1 MKRFVL
7 TTIAALTLS
16 CSAVANQVAA
26 PTSPEDIERTLNK
39 VVPLP
44 ANKLFF
50 AEDEDS
56 TYIFSQSGRFV
67 FTGKVYDTWQKKY
80 IENKADA
87 LNSHT
92 VRLEEIGFPPELLGA
107 IHTQSSGVS
116 GAVVIT
122 DPNCSACK
130 TIYDDLED
138 ALPDTR
144 ISYVLT
150 NLIGGEDSVDA
161 IKELYCA
168 TSHEDAIKKLKGDE
182 DVELVYDNDC
192 DETRL
197 LKNIQ
202 LAVLLDVQRLPV
214 VINSVG
220 RIQQGTPS
228 DLEAFLGEGRE

>member
-7 TTIAALTLS
+7 TTIAAISLS
-16 CSAVANQVAA
+16 CSAYANQVAA
-26 PTSPEDIERTLNK
+26 PTSPEDVEQTLNK

-50 AEDEDS
+50 AEDGES

-107 IHTQSSGVS
+107 IHTKQKGQVD
-116 GAVVIT
+116 AIVIT

-130 TIYDDLED
+130 AIYDDIED
-138 ALPDTR
+138 ALPDSR
-144 ISYVLT
+144 VAYVLT
-150 NLIGGEDSVDA
+150 NLVGGEDSVDA
-161 IKELYCA
+161 ITEMYCA
-168 TSHEDAIKKLKGDE
+168 TSDEDAVEKLKGD
-182 DVELVYDNDC
+182 DDIELVYDNDC

-202 LAVLLDVQRLPV
+202 LATLLDVQRLPV

-220 RIQQGTPS
+220 RIQQGVPA

>member
-1 MKRFVL
+1 MKKIVL
-7 TTIAALTLS
+7 TTIAALSLS

-26 PTSPEDIERTLNK
+26 PTSPEDVETTLNK

-50 AEDEDS
+50 AEDEDA

-107 IHTQSSGVS
+107 IHTKQSGMSD
-116 GAVVIT
+116 AVVIT

-130 TIYDDLED
+130 AIYDDIED
-138 ALPDTR
+138 ALPDAR

-150 NLIGGEDSVDA
+150 NLVGGEDSVDA
-161 IKELYCA
+161 ITEMYCA
-168 TSHEDAIKKLKGDE
+168 TNHNDAIEKLKGD
-182 DVELVYDNDC
+182 DDIELVYDNDC
-192 DETRL
+192 DQTRL

-202 LAVLLDVQRLPV
+202 LATLLDVQRLPV

-220 RIQQGTPS
+220 RIQQGVPS